1 LAHSPAALRVA
12 SPGRVGLTTC
22 SARPGSATQRIP
34 SVDGQSGRLDTHH
47 SVNKPSHLS
56 TNRIHTLTYCHLAWL
71 HLRDTS
77 STNEYGERSRV
88 IRHGIETL
96 PTIAGSP

>member
-1 LAHSPAALRVA
+1 
-12 SPGRVGLTTC
+12 
-22 SARPGSATQRIP
+22 
-34 SVDGQSGRLDTHH
+34 VDGQSGRLDTHH
-47 SVNKPSHLS
+47 SVNKASHLS
-56 TNRIHTLTYCHLAWL
+56 TKSYVHVDILHLAWL

-96 PTIAGSP
+96 PTIADSPPQRQLMIRLPNVPACASPEQRGLVAA